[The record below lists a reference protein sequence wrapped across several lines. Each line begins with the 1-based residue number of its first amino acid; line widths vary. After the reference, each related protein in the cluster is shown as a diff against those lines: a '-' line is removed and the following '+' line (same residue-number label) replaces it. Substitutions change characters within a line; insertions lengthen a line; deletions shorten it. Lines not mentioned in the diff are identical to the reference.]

1 MGLGYLIFFLISFF
15 MWQNLKKGTELFQ
28 SFCFSSVVSVL
39 LLALHVLARSSGHNR
54 CIMLAITALS
64 RTACLRLHVV
74 SFCDAFVKPLFII
87 CNTSNVLL
95 TAWL

>member
-39 LLALHVLARSSGHNR
+39 LLALHVSQIKRSQPSHYVGDHCLISHSLFTFTCSFILR
-54 CIMLAITALS
+54 CICQTTFYYL
-64 RTACLRLHVV
+64 
-74 SFCDAFVKPLFII
+74 
-87 CNTSNVLL
+87 
-95 TAWL
+95 